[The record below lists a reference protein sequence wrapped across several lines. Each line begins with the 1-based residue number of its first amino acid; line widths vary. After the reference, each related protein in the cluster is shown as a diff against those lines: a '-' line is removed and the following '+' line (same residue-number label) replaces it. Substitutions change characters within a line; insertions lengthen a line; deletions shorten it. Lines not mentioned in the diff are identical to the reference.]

1 MSAEERRDLYIYRRA
16 PAVIIFGIKKQ
27 TVCSSCVFDEIRC
40 PREHSHATKQL
51 QMNATMTMKGG
62 RKRWSS
68 KNAMYNLNLFF
79 KATTLNKNEQTKT
92 FETVMNIA
100 H

>member
-1 MSAEERRDLYIYRRA
+1 
-16 PAVIIFGIKKQ
+16 
-27 TVCSSCVFDEIRC
+27 
-40 PREHSHATKQL
+40 
-51 QMNATMTMKGG
+51 MNATMTMKGG

-79 KATTLNKNEQTKT
+79 KATTLNKNKQTKT

-100 H
+100 HYSHFAL